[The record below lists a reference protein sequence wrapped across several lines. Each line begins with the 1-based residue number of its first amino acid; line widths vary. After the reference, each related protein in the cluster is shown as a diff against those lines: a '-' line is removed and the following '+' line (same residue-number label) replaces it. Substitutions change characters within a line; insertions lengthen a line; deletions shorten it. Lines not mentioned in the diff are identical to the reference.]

1 MHCIIT
7 NILGQSNWHDPR
19 TYILL
24 AIVLAALSI
33 ASVVGFILARRE
45 KIGVESALVHR
56 FNHKLKVWGCSFRRF
71 QIFYPN
77 GVSAYFENVA
87 RHQQK

>member
-1 MHCIIT
+1 MPVHCNVT
-7 NILGQSNWHDPR
+7 NLLGQSNWHDPR

-33 ASVVGFILARRE
+33 ASVVGFVLSRRE

-56 FNHKLKVWGCSFRRF
+56 FNHKLQVWWMMVV
-71 QIFYPN
+71 IFALGFLLYRI
-77 GVSAYFENVA
+77 GS
-87 RHQQK
+87 

>member
-45 KIGVESALVHR
+45 KIGVEFKDCWL
-56 FNHKLKVWGCSFRRF
+56 
-71 QIFYPN
+71 
-77 GVSAYFENVA
+77 
-87 RHQQK
+87 